1 MHQPIDTTADGCAFT
16 LRVGYDGKCYVENCG
31 TGGGAFSCHNNFR
44 NIPSLN
50 KLAQ

>member
-31 TGGGAFSCHNNFR
+31 TGGAHFPATT
-44 NIPSLN
+44 ILEIY
-50 KLAQ
+50 QV